1 MQKSGIT
8 IFAIIPAKLF
18 FLKGLFKISVIIPL
32 VWIHSSCKKIVK
44 FSLSYFFFFLQLLKF
59 ICPLFFFP
67 LFCLQNT
74 FVYKVIK
81 VKFFFFCRN
90 LKNVFVL
97 LRRSLY
103 IIIRILL
110 IFFSSFFFTLQRN
123 TYISFFNQF
132 LNLTKT

>member
-81 VKFFFFCRN
+81 VKFFFLQKFEKHFRSSSSI
-90 LKNVFVL
+90 
-97 LRRSLY
+97 SLY
-103 IIIRILL
+103 YNKNIIN
-110 IFFSSFFFTLQRN
+110 FFSSFFFTLQRN